1 MENTVIIMCL
11 WLVSGIS
18 TGLIATVKGRSPILW
33 FLFGAV
39 GGRHCHSCPCFIEKR
54 WWGIA
59 ARTGI
64 SAAQGVHHEYFRVAV
79 RLLADQCGT
88 LCVDGGE

>member
-33 FLFGAV
+33 FLFGAIGGVIAIPVLVSLKSV
-39 GGRHCHSCPCFIEKR
+39 GGVLLR
-54 WWGIA
+54 
-59 ARTGI
+59 
-64 SAAQGVHHEYFRVAV
+64 AQG
-79 RLLADQCGT
+79 
-88 LCVDGGE
+88 

>member
-33 FLFGAV
+33 FLLGAV
-39 GGRHCHSCPCFIEKR
+39 GGV
-54 WWGIA
+54 IA
-59 ARTGI
+59 IPVLI
-64 SAAQGVHHEYFRVAV
+64 SLKSVGGGLLRAQG
-79 RLLADQCGT
+79 
-88 LCVDGGE
+88 

>member
-33 FLFGAV
+33 FLLGAV
-39 GGRHCHSCPCFIEKR
+39 GGV
-54 WWGIA
+54 IA
-59 ARTGI
+59 IPVLVSLKSVGGGLLR
-64 SAAQGVHHEYFRVAV
+64 AQG
-79 RLLADQCGT
+79 
-88 LCVDGGE
+88 